1 MVYWNSIPY
10 AYLWKQLHEV
20 FDTLARLN
28 VYNYQNALSI
38 THILNLYM
46 YHIIECI
53 TIALQGHYIYGACIK
68 GNLRIT
74 SYSYFFLI
82 TRCQYIV
89 T

>member
-1 MVYWNSIPY
+1 MAY
-10 AYLWKQLHEV
+10 AYLGKLLH
-20 FDTLARLN
+20 RQLN
-28 VYNYQNALSI
+28 VYCYQNTLSL

-46 YHIIECI
+46 YHKIECI
-53 TIALQGHYIYGACIK
+53 AIALQGHYIYGACIK